1 MNSKIILSGAVF
13 LLLLLV
19 SCEKQKEN
27 EATNSDEKPVRLTKT
42 DYLGCFN
49 EDYTK
54 DYPVSDTMFYTLEGE
69 TLLLNVV
76 MNQNCAAC
84 LADSVVMKKDTAA
97 IYIRNTC
104 DEIAYCI
111 CDFRFQ
117 YHFQDFGKQFYSK
130 VYYSPYDNPEFTLW
144 GELAYP

>member
-1 MNSKIILSGAVF
+1 MKSKIILSGAAF
-13 LLLLLV
+13 LLLILIG
-19 SCEKQKEN
+19 CEKQTEKEN
-27 EATNSDEKPVRLTKT
+27 TGSDENPVKLTKT

-54 DYPVSDTMFYTLEGE
+54 DYPVSDTMFYSLEGE

-76 MNQNCAAC
+76 MNQNCGAC
-84 LADSVVMKKDTAA
+84 LADSVVMRKDTAA
-97 IYIRNTC
+97 IYIQNNSSA
-104 DEIAYCI
+104 IANCI

-117 YHFQDFGKQFYSK
+117 YHFQDFGKQFYFE
-130 VYYSPYDNPEFTLW
+130 VYYSPCDNPDFTLW